1 MPGET
6 VGIRCLVAQQPYVN
20 VLCCD
25 ILAKFLPKAIL
36 AGFCEVLNIFV
47 TTSNGGKL
55 LLYKTLN
62 IEELAIL
69 RMPSILEGLNVLVV
83 LSPLV
88 MVLEASHGS
97 PNISLGHRVSTIGVT
112 AFIDVIHTL

>member
-1 MPGET
+1 M
-6 VGIRCLVAQQPYVN
+6 
-20 VLCCD
+20 
-25 ILAKFLPKAIL
+25 PKAIL

-69 RMPSILEGLNVLVV
+69 HMPSILEGLNVHVV

-88 MVLEASHGS
+88 MVLEAPSHGS
-97 PNISLGHRVSTIGVT
+97 PNISLGYRVSTIGVT
-112 AFIDVIHTL
+112 VFIDVIHTL